1 MAPSTEAQ
9 SPEEYFELLDEP
21 RRSEVQQLHEFI
33 RATVPDLAPVMI
45 SGMIGYGPY
54 RFRYA
59 SGREGDTA
67 VVALASQ
74 KRYISV
80 YVHAVVDGQYVPE
93 RHKERLPK
101 ASVGKSCIRFK
112 RLSDVDW
119 DVLGDILREAAHHG
133 GAYAKE

>member
-1 MAPSTEAQ
+1 MLKGTSAA
-9 SPEEYFELLDEP
+9 SPEEYIQQLDEP
-21 RRSEVQQLHEFI
+21 RRAEIQQLHDFI

-54 RFRYA
+54 RYRYA
-59 SGREGDTA
+59 SGREGETA

-74 KRYISV
+74 KRYMSV

-101 ASVGKSCIRFK
+101 ASIGKSCIRFK
-112 RLSDVDW
+112 RVSDVDW
-119 DVLGDILREAAHHG
+119 NVLGEILKEAALHG
-133 GAYAKE
+133 GAAAQ

>member
-1 MAPSTEAQ
+1 MLKGTSAA
-9 SPEEYFELLDEP
+9 SPEEYIQQLDEP
-21 RRSEVQQLHEFI
+21 RRAEIQQLHDFI

-54 RFRYA
+54 RYRYA
-59 SGREGDTA
+59 SGREGETA

-74 KRYISV
+74 KRYMSV

-101 ASVGKSCIRFK
+101 ASIGKSCIRFK
-112 RLSDVDW
+112 RVSDVDW
-119 DVLGDILREAAHHG
+119 DVLGEILKEAALHG
-133 GAYAKE
+133 GAAAQ